1 MVIAQHI
8 INLPL
13 VVVVQILIE
22 LLTELMYTLA
32 PEILEI
38 LANFSKIW
46 EVRGD
51 SQDLISI
58 SLMI

>member
-22 LLTELMYTLA
+22 LLTELMYILA

-51 SQDLISI
+51 SQDPISI